1 MPDIER
7 IIRACEIKQR
17 ELPLSTN
24 AYDMFMRGHLTAE
37 QYQQVSAGEEIRM
50 AEEMK
55 ESRKGS
61 ILLTPDGEI
70 PEDFHIPKALET
82 NLRRQY
88 STLEGV
94 NLTKVTERC
103 AKTIDKILDLTVP
116 NQIDHVIIITKR
128 KKKLE
133 VSMDGPRYK
142 IHIKLMDVKKETAQ
156 LIGTDVLI
164 PYEYCTT
171 TDDELFWKHF
181 EEIIFKQFQTIV
193 LQIIRAIKT
202 DTLSKIGL

>member
-1 MPDIER
+1 MSDIER
-7 IIRACEIKQR
+7 MIEVLGLRRR
-17 ELPLSTN
+17 ELPLSVN
-24 AYDMFMRGHLTAE
+24 AGDMLMRGHLTAE
-37 QYQQVSAGEEIRM
+37 QYEQVSAGEEIRM

-61 ILLTPDGEI
+61 ILLTPDEEI

-82 NLRRQY
+82 ELRREY

-128 KKKLE
+128 EKKLE

-142 IHIKLMDVKKETAQ
+142 IHIKLMDVKKQTAQ

-164 PYEYCTT
+164 PYAYCTA

-181 EEIIFKQFQTIV
+181 EEIIFNQFQTIV

-202 DTLSKIGL
+202 NTLSKIGL

>member
-171 TDDELFWKHF
+171 TDDKLFWKHF

>member
-7 IIRACEIKQR
+7 IIRDCENKQR

-128 KKKLE
+128 TKKLE
-133 VSMDGPRYK
+133 ISMDGPRYK
-142 IHIKLMDVKKETAQ
+142 IHIKLMDVKKQTAQ

-202 DTLSKIGL
+202 NTLSKIGL

>member
-7 IIRACEIKQR
+7 IIRDCEIKQR

-24 AYDMFMRGHLTAE
+24 AYDMLMRGHLTAE

-142 IHIKLMDVKKETAQ
+142 IHIMLMDVKKQTAQ

-193 LQIIRAIKT
+193 LQIIRAVKT
-202 DTLSKIGL
+202 NTLSKIGL

>member
-7 IIRACEIKQR
+7 IIRACELKQR

-70 PEDFHIPKALET
+70 PEDFNIPKALET
-82 NLRRQY
+82 ELRRQY

-103 AKTIDKILDLTVP
+103 AKTIDNILDLTVP

-128 KKKLE
+128 EKKLH
-133 VSMDGPRYK
+133 VVTGNPQYK
-142 IHIKLMDVKKETAQ
+142 VYIKLMDVKKQTMQ
-156 LIGTDVLI
+156 MIGTDVRI
-164 PYEYCTT
+164 PYACCTA
-171 TDDELFWKHF
+171 TDDKVFWENF
-181 EEIIFKQFQTIV
+181 EKVIFNQFQAIV

-202 DTLSKIGL
+202 DTVSNIGR

>member
-7 IIRACEIKQR
+7 IIRACENKQR

-37 QYQQVSAGEEIRM
+37 QYQQVSAGEDIRM

-142 IHIKLMDVKKETAQ
+142 IHIKLMDVKKQTAQ

-202 DTLSKIGL
+202 NTLSKIGL

>member
-7 IIRACEIKQR
+7 IIRDCENKQR

-55 ESRKGS
+55 ESCKGS

-128 KKKLE
+128 MKKLE

-142 IHIKLMDVKKETAQ
+142 IHIKLMDVKKQTAQ

-202 DTLSKIGL
+202 NTLSKIGL

>member
-7 IIRACEIKQR
+7 IIRDCEIKQH

>member
-1 MPDIER
+1 MSDIER
-7 IIRACEIKQR
+7 MVETLGLRRR
-17 ELPLSTN
+17 ELPLSVN
-24 AYDMFMRGHLTAE
+24 AGDMLMRGHLTAE
-37 QYQQVSAGEEIRM
+37 QYEQVSAGEEIRM

-82 NLRRQY
+82 ELRRQY

-156 LIGTDVLI
+156 LIATDVLI
-164 PYEYCTT
+164 PYAYCTT

-181 EEIIFKQFQTIV
+181 EEIIFNQFQTIV

-202 DTLSKIGL
+202 NTLSKIGL

>member
-1 MPDIER
+1 MPDTER

-37 QYQQVSAGEEIRM
+37 QYQQVSAGEEIKM

-70 PEDFHIPKALET
+70 PEDFHLP
-82 NLRRQY
+82 
-88 STLEGV
+88 STLEKELKSRYSALKGV

-103 AKTIDKILDLTVP
+103 AKTIDTVLNLTVP
-116 NQIDHVIIITKR
+116 EQVDHVVIITKR
-128 KKKLE
+128 EKKLH
-133 VSMDGPRYK
+133 VVTGNSQYK
-142 IHIKLMDVKKETAQ
+142 VYIKLMDVKKQTMQ
-156 LIGTDVLI
+156 MIGTDVHI
-164 PYEYCTT
+164 PYACCTA
-171 TDDELFWKHF
+171 TDDKVFWENF
-181 EEIIFKQFQTIV
+181 EKVIFNQFQAIV

-202 DTLSKIGL
+202 DTVSNIGR